1 VTVMRTLRFVTA
13 DVFTSEPFTGNQ
25 LAVVFGAEGLPTA
38 TLQAIT
44 REFNYAETTFVFA
57 PTVPGTTRR
66 VRIFTPELEV
76 PFAGHPTIGTAHVL
90 VATGEV
96 KPSADDLARGEMLVV
111 LGENVGPVPV
121 RVRLQD
127 GAPVHG
133 QLTTAQRPEERVEV
147 TDLDALAST
156 LSLSASDFVGGPHA
170 PAAVSCGLP
179 FLIMPLTSVEAVRRA
194 RLDLEA
200 WRRVLEGK
208 WAAWPMIF
216 AMTQSGG
223 SDADSALPE
232 HVRGCDIR
240 ARVFVPGSTVPEDPA
255 TGSANA
261 CLAAYLAA
269 RTPRDGVLQWAV
281 AQGVEMGRPSRL
293 AIEAHKA
300 HGVIDA
306 VRVGGA
312 TVMISDGTMALR

>member
-1 VTVMRTLRFVTA
+1 MRTLRFITC

-25 LAVVFGAEGLPTA
+25 LAVVFGAEGLPTE

-57 PTVPGTTRR
+57 PEDPSHTRR

-90 VATGEV
+90 VASGEV
-96 KPSADDLARGEMLVV
+96 PAVGSEMTLV

-121 RVRLQD
+121 RVTLVN
-127 GAPVHG
+127 GVPVHA
-133 QLTTAQRPEERVEV
+133 QLTTAQLPEERAEV
-147 TDLDALAST
+147 TDLDALAGM
-156 LSLSASDFVGGPHA
+156 LSLSASDLVGGVHA
-170 PAAVSCGLP
+170 PTGVSCGLP
-179 FLIMPLTSVEAVRRA
+179 FQVIALTSVEAVERA
-194 RLDLEA
+194 KLRPDAWEA
-200 WRRVLEGK
+200 VLKGK
-208 WAAWPMIF
+208 WAAWPMVF
-216 AMTQSGG
+216 AMARGHGG
-223 SDADSALPE
+223 DALHDALLPA

-261 CLAAYLAA
+261 CLAGYLAK
-269 RTPRDGVLQWAV
+269 RTPRDGLLTWEV

-293 AIEAHKA
+293 YIEASKR
-300 HGVIDA
+300 GGTIEA

-312 TVMISDGTMALR
+312 TVLVSEGTMTVR

>member
-1 VTVMRTLRFVTA
+1 
-13 DVFTSEPFTGNQ
+13 
-25 LAVVFGAEGLPTA
+25 
-38 TLQAIT
+38 
-44 REFNYAETTFVFA
+44 
-57 PTVPGTTRR
+57 

-76 PFAGHPTIGTAHVL
+76 PFAGHPTLGTAHVL

-96 KPSADDLARGEMLVV
+96 KPTAEEAAQGEMLVV

-133 QLTTAQRPEERVEV
+133 QFTTAQLPEERVEV
-147 TDLDALAST
+147 ADLDALAAT
-156 LSLSASDFVGGPHA
+156 LSLSASDFVGGTHT

-179 FLIMPLTSVEAVRRA
+179 FLIMPLTSIDAVRRA
-194 RLDLEA
+194 RLDMEA

-216 AMTQSGG
+216 AMSGA
-223 SDADSALPE
+223 SSADSDTEAALPA
-232 HVRGCDIR
+232 HVQGCDIR

-261 CLAAYLAA
+261 CLAGYLAA
-269 RTPRDGVLQWAV
+269 RTPRDGLLQWSV

-293 AIEAHKA
+293 AIEAHKSRSI
-300 HGVIDA
+300 IDA

-312 TVMISDGTMALR
+312 SVMISDGTMALR